1 MLSTSSIL
9 CRYLKVFVQSQFNT
23 VGLQPVAWFIK
34 RLHLGSEIL
43 GSLTPSTT
51 PCHVRCIFPLL
62 DKLLRRVG
70 EHEGYPIDATSIWR
84 IRPCDINI
92 TECIRLF
99 TFTSSLTCNQDGR
112 ECSSKLGKY
121 VARTRGAGEN
131 GSLLQ

>member
-34 RLHLGSEIL
+34 RLHLSSEIL

-84 IRPCDINI
+84 IRPCDINNGVYQ
-92 TECIRLF
+92 TFYLYLF
-99 TFTSSLTCNQDGR
+99 FN
-112 ECSSKLGKY
+112 
-121 VARTRGAGEN
+121 V
-131 GSLLQ
+131 